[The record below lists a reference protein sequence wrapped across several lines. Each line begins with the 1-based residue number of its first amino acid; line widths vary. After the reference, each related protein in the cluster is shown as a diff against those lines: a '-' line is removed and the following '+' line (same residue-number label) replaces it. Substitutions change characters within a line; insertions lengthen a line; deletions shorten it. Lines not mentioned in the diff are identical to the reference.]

1 MLFVVFAVLAFIVL
15 RLTFRGRLR
24 TFVLLA
30 IVLGLL
36 ADLAFD
42 VLIWLRR

>member
-1 MLFVVFAVLAFIVL
+1 MLFAVFAVLSFIVL

-36 ADLAFD
+36 ADLALD
-42 VLIWLRR
+42 VLVWPNR